1 MNIKLDNRPKAEIL
15 ISIARQKVSLS
26 SFLPWLITR
35 LPIQRLHQAH
45 RSVRILYPGHL
56 LRLSL
61 LMNGT
66 MKIPVVIVVLVAGML
81 VTAVPSQAAQ
91 GKRVAL
97 VIGNSKYA
105 FAPLRNPRN
114 DATDVAS
121 ILETQLGFETELLLD
136 ADQVSMQRAIRD
148 FSQSLKQ
155 ADVRLF
161 YYAGHGVSVKG
172 VNYMIPVDA
181 EIKNEDEVTW
191 EAVDTSLVLNSMEKF
206 NTGANVLILDACRDN
221 PLPKST
227 RSNRRG
233 LDKMEA
239 PIGSLILYA
248 TAPGQVALDGTGR
261 NGTFTKH
268 LLRSL
273 VAPDVHIGDLAL
285 DVRVAVM
292 RDTGNQQVPWSE
304 SSLTRRVYLVGS
316 DNPDDSSV
324 VVAGTDIDAT
334 DVSAD
339 VSTNGGSSTAGSGI
353 SGEGMTDDSSDDTD
367 YQSSILMAY
376 LEAAE
381 AGDAI
386 AQVNLGYIYD
396 VGRSVAEDNVTARA
410 WYEKAA
416 GQLQW
421 DAVVN
426 LGVMYLSGDGVPIDK
441 SRAFLLFKQAAE
453 AGHRVAQ
460 RNLGTMYQYGSAVE
474 MNYAAARIWFEKAA
488 EQGQTDAYVDLGDL
502 YSRGL
507 GIAQNDELAF
517 EWYLKAARQGSASAQ
532 SEIGYLYDQGM
543 GVDQDYQQAIAW
555 FQQAADQNDPTGTY
569 NLGEMYELGK
579 GVAVDLNKAIQL
591 YERAMLLGEELAV
604 NTIIRL
610 KAEQ

>member
-1 MNIKLDNRPKAEIL
+1 
-15 ISIARQKVSLS
+15 
-26 SFLPWLITR
+26 
-35 LPIQRLHQAH
+35 
-45 RSVRILYPGHL
+45 
-56 LRLSL
+56 
-61 LMNGT
+61 MNGT